1 MCSPASLLVG
11 ERREQP
17 ILPAPSSQ
25 IFGSH
30 SQWVGWSV
38 FSQLRNVAFWAMFVW
53 GGAFGIESRLPD
65 LSGS

>member
-1 MCSPASLLVG
+1 MCSSAPLLVG

-17 ILPAPSSQ
+17 ILPIPNSQ

-38 FSQLRNVAFWAMFVW
+38 FPQLRNVPFWAMFVW
-53 GGAFGIESRLPD
+53 GGALGIDSRFPD